1 MEGDMDL
8 ERIFTEQRGGLARR
22 LERMTGDAGTAEDLC
37 QETFVRAWRHA
48 PRDAPPAVLHAW
60 LHRTAGN
67 LAVDELRRRARRP
80 AIVSDGLDR
89 ALAAPAETEDG
100 AAREALAQL
109 TAHERLVLLLRFSA
123 GLSLREVGELLDIS
137 EEAAR
142 KRVTRARER
151 FRAALH
157 VLREEPGPLVLLLV
171 REEPPEPYE
180 AWLRGAGARVRTITG
195 DVTEREVLFADALV
209 VSGAYSDVHPRAYG
223 ETSRGAL
230 RGAPDVRRDWR
241 DMAAI
246 RAALRADVP
255 LIGVCRGHQLLNV
268 LSGGSLYQDLEEVEA
283 PAHAHGAPSHEVR
296 TEGASTVRS
305 LLGPRAEVPTEHHQ
319 AVRRL
324 GRGLRV
330 TATSPDGVVE
340 SIERTDRRFAVG
352 LQWKPQ
358 DDPEKP
364 SSRLL
369 AEALVTT
376 AERRAA

>member
-1 MEGDMDL
+1 MDL
-8 ERIFTEQRGGLARR
+8 DRIFSEQRGGLARR
-22 LERMTGDAGTAEDLC
+22 LERMTGDSATAEDLC

-48 PRDAPPAVLHAW
+48 PRDAPPEVLRAW

-67 LAVDELRRRARRP
+67 LGVDELRRRARRP
-80 AIVSDGLDR
+80 ALAADGPGF
-89 ALAAPAETEDG
+89 AEAAPAAAEDG
-100 AAREALAQL
+100 AAREALAAL
-109 TAHERLVLLLRFSA
+109 TAHERLVLLLRFEA
-123 GLSLREVGELLDIS
+123 GLSLRELGELLDIS

-142 KRVTRARER
+142 KRVARARER
-151 FRAALH
+151 FRAALEAQ
-157 VLREEPGPLVLLLV
+157 REEPGPLVLLLV
-171 REEPPEPYE
+171 REEPPAPYE
-180 AWLRGAGARVRTITG
+180 AWLRGAGARVRTVTG
-195 DVTEREVLFADALV
+195 AGVTERDVLFADALV
-209 VSGAYSDVHPRAYG
+209 VPGAYSDVHPRVYG

-230 RGAPDVRRDWR
+230 RGTPDVRRDWR

-255 LIGVCRGHQLLNV
+255 LIGVCRGHQLLNIV
-268 LSGGSLYQDLEEVEA
+268 SGGTLYQDLDEVEA
-283 PAHAHGAPSHEVR
+283 PVHAHRAPSHEVR
-296 TEGASTVRS
+296 TAGQSTMRS
-305 LLGPRAEVPTEHHQ
+305 LVGARAEVPTEHHQ
-319 AVRRL
+319 AVRRV

-358 DDPEKP
+358 NEPDSS
-364 SSRLL
+364 SSRML